1 MPAKLPYLPD
11 PKPGEVLVLNQYGVI
26 IGYGTP
32 ERVQR
37 FHEVHNLLLN
47 AWNESRPAPT
57 REEHN
62 QDVQVGRFQ

>member
-1 MPAKLPYLPD
+1 
-11 PKPGEVLVLNQYGVI
+11 VLVLNQYGVI